1 MEEAAE
7 EVERLAV
14 AEEEL
19 DSFAAEAAVQEIL
32 SAGFADK
39 LLAAGIDSELGSP

>member
-19 DSFAAEAAVQEIL
+19 DSFAAEAAVQESL
-32 SAGFADK
+32 SAGSADK
-39 LLAAGIDSELGSP
+39 LLAAGLDSELGSP